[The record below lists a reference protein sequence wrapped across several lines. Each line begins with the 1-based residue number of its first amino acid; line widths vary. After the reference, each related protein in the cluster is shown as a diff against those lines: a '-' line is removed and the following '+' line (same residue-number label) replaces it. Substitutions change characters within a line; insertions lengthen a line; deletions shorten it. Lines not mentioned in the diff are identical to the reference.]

1 MGGCTYALPYSHNL
15 PKQSALF
22 GALFFAVLSAFLPRQ
37 FRQSS
42 VKQCN
47 NSVKFT
53 KFMQNSEK
61 WQILFGTQ
69 LTN

>member
-22 GALFFAVLSAFLPRQ
+22 GALFFSRSSAFLPSR
-37 FRQSS
+37 FEKSS

-47 NSVKFT
+47 NPVKFT